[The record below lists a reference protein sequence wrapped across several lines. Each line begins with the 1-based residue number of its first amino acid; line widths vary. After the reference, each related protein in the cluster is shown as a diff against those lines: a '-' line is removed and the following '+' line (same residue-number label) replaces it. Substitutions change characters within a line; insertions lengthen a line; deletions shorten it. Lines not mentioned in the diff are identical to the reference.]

1 MEYLI
6 LIKCLE
12 TGEAEVLTDDNGK
25 SKVFTCLKDAQETVE
40 SMNNYYANG
49 KAFARAVAVQPLNQ
63 REERSDESA
72 ACTEFKLTTGK
83 LESN

>member
-49 KAFARAVAVQPLNQ
+49 KAFARAVAV
-63 REERSDESA
+63 
-72 ACTEFKLTTGK
+72 
-83 LESN
+83 